1 MVTFLEVSTLSF
13 AGCFNSQ
20 KAFMKHNII
29 TNLKSNTNN
38 IKTEFFNFAHIEK
51 FFTKA
56 DTHDAFQVISD
67 RTFKDLDLE
76 DVFRFI
82 DRTSSRVGQQYLYY
96 LLRCIPANNQRS
108 DRLEERINAFQ
119 QNPAL
124 RASVTNEFSKLSERG
139 AYHVSSLFHGKH
151 IERPGWHWLIQI
163 LSGISVLTIILSV
176 FFPQMWVL
184 LILLFPI
191 NMGIHYWN
199 KNHIYQYSNSIPQLL
214 LMNQIARKVLANAGF
229 SHLTKV
235 AGSVDSLRK
244 LVPQMSIFKIEAKL
258 QSEIGQVVDYFLELI
273 KALLLLEPIALFA
286 ILKKLDARR
295 DDLAR
300 VYKFIGETDSALSI
314 LALRESLPYYCR
326 PTCDIKI
333 NEMNINGIY
342 HPLLFKGVP
351 NDIALK
357 GKSALLTGSNMS
369 GKTTFIRTVGIS
381 AILGQTLN
389 TCFARKFAMPLM
401 QVQSSIRIS
410 DDLLEEKSYYMEEVL
425 TLKQLIDESNGTKRT
440 LILLDELF
448 KGTNSIERIA
458 MSKSVLS
465 YLARNGNLVFVA
477 THDRELADLLSEHYE
492 LYHFTEI
499 IEAEQI
505 VFDYKIK
512 AGVLKTTNAIRI
524 LDLNHFP
531 SEIIGEAIR
540 LASRP

>member
-1 MVTFLEVSTLSF
+1 MF
-13 AGCFNSQ
+13 AWRFMAK
-20 KAFMKHNII
+20 KAFIKHNII
-29 TNLKSNTNN
+29 RNLKSNTNN
-38 IKTEFFNFAHIEK
+38 IKTEFFNFDHIET

-56 DTHDAFQVISD
+56 NIHDAFQVISD
-67 RTFKDLDLE
+67 RTFKDLDFE

-96 LLRCIPANNQRS
+96 LLRCIPANRERAE
-108 DRLEERINAFQ
+108 RLEERINIFQ

-124 RASVTNEFSKLSERG
+124 RASVTNELSKLSERG
-139 AYHVSSLFHGKH
+139 AYHVSSLFQGKH
-151 IERPGWHWLIQI
+151 IERPAWLWLIQV
-163 LSGISVLTIILSV
+163 LSGISILIILLSL

-184 LILLFPI
+184 LILLFPV

-214 LMNQIARKVLANAGF
+214 LMNQIARKILANAGF
-229 SHLTKV
+229 SHLAKV
-235 AGSVDSLRK
+235 ADSVESLRK

-258 QSEIGQVVDYFLELI
+258 QSEIGQIVDYFLELI

-286 ILKKLDARR
+286 TLKKLDARR
-295 DDLAR
+295 EDLAR
-300 VYKFIGETDSALSI
+300 VYEFIGETDSALSI
-314 LALRESLPYYCR
+314 LALRESLPWYCR
-326 PTCDIKI
+326 LTSDTDN
-333 NEMNINGIY
+333 NELKINGIY
-342 HPLLFKGVP
+342 HPLLFNGVP

-389 TCFARKFAMPLM
+389 TCLAREFGMPLM

-425 TLKQLIDESNGTKRT
+425 TLKQLIDESKGSKRT
-440 LILLDELF
+440 LILLDEIF

-465 YLARNGNLVFVA
+465 YLASNGNLVFVA
-477 THDRELADLLSEHYE
+477 THDRELAELLSDHYE

-505 VFDYKIK
+505 VFDYKMK

-524 LDLNHFP
+524 LELNYFP
-531 SEIIGEAIR
+531 TEIVDEAIR